1 MQIKPYFMKNK
12 EWYRYDAK
20 ENKYVLTEKA
30 PPKAQEYGTHQR
42 LVLLGE
48 CISVLM
54 GKRYTTFLRIIRTI

>member
-30 PPKAQEYGTHQR
+30 SPKAQESYREFYAFFKGREGVCKILTDF
-42 LVLLGE
+42 
-48 CISVLM
+48 IA
-54 GKRYTTFLRIIRTI
+54 